1 MFWIGLVVFGVL
13 GLAYGGGCRIRT
25 SGATDSPPPV
35 PPCTVV
41 LPSEPR
47 AIVEL
52 FPSSTPVNGSFNV
65 QSDGRSAIAV
75 KGTGFTQR
83 DKIYWDGTRLVT
95 TYGDSTLLTALVP
108 KEMFTRAGAVTVSVK
123 DPVFLTDAEVRA
135 PFRVVAAP

>member
-1 MFWIGLVVFGVL
+1 M
-13 GLAYGGGCRIRT
+13 
-25 SGATDSPPPV
+25 
-35 PPCTVV
+35 

-52 FPSSTPVNGSFNV
+52 FPSSTPVDGSFNV
-65 QSDGRSAIAV
+65 QPDGRSAIAV

-108 KEMFTRAGAVTVSVK
+108 KRMLTKAGDVVVSVR
-123 DPVFLTDAEVRA
+123 DPVFLSVAEVRA
-135 PFRVVAAP
+135 NFRLVAAR